1 MFARLLQALKAI
13 LGAATVATN
22 PVKGIATI
30 AVSLIIPYL
39 LYAFLGGAAL
49 VLIIVGIIALVWWL
63 AKRNKK

>member
-1 MFARLLQALKAI
+1 MLARLFQALRAI
-13 LGAATVATN
+13 FVAAN
-22 PVKGIATI
+22 PVKGIATV

-39 LYAFLGGAAL
+39 LYAFLGGAAF